1 MESMPLPIFHLKM
14 RREDEDGTDMCSAPT
29 VCFCQVQSLHFVVV
43 VASKNTSKNCWSVFR
58 RMTIVTT
65 QDDLVNRT
73 SEKRGCG
80 CGGDGLA
87 GPSSSSVEYYCLLW
101 IKLQRVPDQSC
112 SLLLSI
118 FATREREREGYNH
131 SEAVLFLYSSWLR
144 EEVIPHH
151 RMHGE
156 LMTMAAMKKSNGRRR
171 KQHELRHVGRWQ
183 AYCLWREGST
193 EENGEAE
200 LF

>member
-1 MESMPLPIFHLKM
+1 MESMPLPIFHLRM

-65 QDDLVNRT
+65 QDDLMNQT

-118 FATREREREGYNH
+118 FATRERER
-131 SEAVLFLYSSWLR
+131 VTITQRLFCSCIVRDW
-144 EEVIPHH
+144 
-151 RMHGE
+151 
-156 LMTMAAMKKSNGRRR
+156 GRRFFLIT
-171 KQHELRHVGRWQ
+171 ECMENWWPWQ
-183 AYCLWREGST
+183 QWRRAWKKKKAAWTSSCWQMAGVLPMKRRE
-193 EENGEAE
+193 
-200 LF
+200 